1 MDPKGT
7 SSPSGSRIA
16 SLGAQMNTLLVQ
28 DENPNSATRDLIEAL
43 KLIGAVKDSI
53 EISHNAPKEQMDL
66 RAQLVCLDDSLSE
79 WSVLKLAH
87 LHSDEIASFQHLLR
101 QCRIVI
107 NGFWEQVCPPELLEF
122 MASGKQKDP
131 RHIWRNAQW
140 SLCRKVYIVMFREEL
155 TAHGKE
161 LDVLLLLALE

>member
-43 KLIGAVKDSI
+43 ELIGAVKDSI

-66 RAQLVCLDDSLSE
+66 RAQLVRLDDLLSE

-87 LHSDEIASFQHLLR
+87 LHSDEIVSFQHLLR
-101 QCRIVI
+101 QCRIAI
-107 NGFWEQVCPPELLEF
+107 NGFWEQVCPPDLELV
-122 MASGKQKDP
+122 ASGKYPKNM
-131 RHIWRNAQW
+131 WRNAQW
-140 SLCRKVYIVMFREEL
+140 SLCRKDYIVMFREEL
-155 TAHGKE
+155 TAQGKE

>member
-1 MDPKGT
+1 
-7 SSPSGSRIA
+7 
-16 SLGAQMNTLLVQ
+16 MNTLLVQ

-131 RHIWRNAQW
+131 RHMEECTMEFVPE
-140 SLCRKVYIVMFREEL
+140 SLHCDVQGRIDSTRER
-155 TAHGKE
+155 A
-161 LDVLLLLALE
+161 